1 MEPGADPRLDA
12 AIRAVGTWHGHR
24 VEVTPVSIGHDERHY
39 MVEVG
44 DELSVLRLTSP
55 SGNRP
60 FTDPSI
66 ELEVA
71 RAAASAGVAPDVVAS
86 MPQLGCL
93 ITRFAPG
100 RRLAPDDLA
109 RDDVLASLVGSVRAL
124 HACPAPAGE
133 RSAFRE
139 ARDLRRTARARG
151 IPMPPS
157 EPAATEAIERIEEA
171 AGTVGRSRVAIH
183 GDLTPSSLFLDGDRV
198 WIVDYRWAGAGDP
211 FEDLGSLA
219 EHLALGE
226 DRCETMLRLYFGT
239 IDEAKRSRLMLMRMA
254 ATYLAAMRT
263 VCSSPPTS
271 SAEAATA
278 ERRLAEVAA
287 ASADGRS
294 DRWLNAL
301 EPAG

>member
-1 MEPGADPRLDA
+1 
-12 AIRAVGTWHGHR
+12 
-24 VEVTPVSIGHDERHY
+24 
-39 MVEVG
+39 
-44 DELSVLRLTSP
+44 
-55 SGNRP
+55 
-60 FTDPSI
+60 
-66 ELEVA
+66 
-71 RAAASAGVAPDVVAS
+71 

-139 ARDLRRTARARG
+139 ARDLRRTAHARR

-157 EPAATEAIERIEEA
+157 EPVATEAIQRIEEA

-239 IDEAKRSRLMLMRMA
+239 SDEAKRSRLMLMRMA
-254 ATYLAAMRT
+254 TTYLAAMRT
-263 VCSSPPTS
+263 VCSSPTS
-271 SAEAATA
+271 SADAATA

-294 DRWLNAL
+294 DRWLKAL